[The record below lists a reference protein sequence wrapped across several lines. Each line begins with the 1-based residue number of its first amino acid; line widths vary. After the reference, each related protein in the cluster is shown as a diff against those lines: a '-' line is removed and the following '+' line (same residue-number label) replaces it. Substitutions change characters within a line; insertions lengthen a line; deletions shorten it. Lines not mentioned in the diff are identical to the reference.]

1 MVSYEVLTLVLIFSR
16 LCYDTFNHIANKC
29 CMLYI
34 RTFVKHSD
42 NVIFVGFVKKYVLSP
57 NRDASRLQYLQRV
70 TNPVPST
77 DCSTTSIC

>member
-16 LCYDTFNHIANKC
+16 LCYDIFNHIANKC

-42 NVIFVGFVKKYVLSP
+42 NVILVGFVKKYVLSP
-57 NRDASRLQYLQRV
+57 NRDASTVL
-70 TNPVPST
+70 TNPVRST
-77 DCSTTSIC
+77 DYCTTSSSTC